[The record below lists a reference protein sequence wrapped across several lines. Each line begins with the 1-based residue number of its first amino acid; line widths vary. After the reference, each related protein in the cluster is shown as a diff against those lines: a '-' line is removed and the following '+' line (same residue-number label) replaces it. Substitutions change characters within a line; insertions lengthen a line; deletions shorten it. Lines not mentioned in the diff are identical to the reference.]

1 MRAISST
8 APSAKPSCP
17 NTSNAASRIATPLS
31 TLDLA
36 CTDIATAY
44 QRVAHLEPVRI
55 VVLMSSKSQTVSSTS
70 HAAHPLTVG
79 RASLV
84 LIPGGLLAL
93 LSTTIVGVTTPDIIA
108 ELGTGISSAQWIT
121 TIYLL
126 TAGLG
131 IAVSGWASARYGVK
145 PVWLISMS
153 LYTGGAL
160 GSASAPEI
168 STLVA
173 ARARSEERRVGKECR
188 ARRLSE
194 DSKNK
199 Y

>member
-1 MRAISST
+1 MFYGCCRFFFFFSSRRRHT
-8 APSAKPSCP
+8 RWPRDWSSDVC
-17 NTSNAASRIATPLS
+17 SS
-31 TLDLA
+31 DL
-36 CTDIATAY
+36 
-44 QRVAHLEPVRI
+44 
-55 VVLMSSKSQTVSSTS
+55 
-70 HAAHPLTVG
+70 VG

-145 PVWLISMS
+145 QI
-153 LYTGGAL
+153 GR
-160 GSASAPEI
+160 ASC
-168 STLVA
+168 
-173 ARARSEERRVGKECR
+173 RDRVESWG
-188 ARRLSE
+188 
-194 DSKNK
+194 
-199 Y
+199 